1 MGNFISG
8 ATDLALY
15 TSIRD
20 YIYARIEF
28 LTEQILSKNL
38 SIALAI
44 VLTLL
49 TIWIMMQGFL
59 IVTGRSQEGLKGF
72 LFNLGK
78 SYLII
83 LVALGVASNSQFA
96 VRTLTDNLADA
107 VSEIMTDSQS
117 SGSACLTKNN
127 PSFIGCKIDKNLTLT
142 QSIMGY
148 MNSIDTANNE
158 ILENKIEKA
167 KWFAGAGSAG
177 PAIIAGT
184 MLIMYRIAM
193 SLFIGFAP
201 LFILSLLFKK
211 TAPLFQK
218 WLYYGIATIFSSVLL
233 AVMADIATDLTGDVA
248 ASLFILDKLTSLVTN
263 GDGAEGVM
271 QAATQQLGLGLILS
285 TLLITVPPMAGMW
298 FHGVMGNFNAY
309 SPLTDRWN
317 NNNPTTAGTGNPAH
331 DTYTNNHV
339 KNTSDYQQNNSAS
352 GKYTQPFFSQT
363 PNSTRNTQTTD
374 MIKQDSTRQFVSE
387 SNHTEPYKK
396 PLQEGIVSRKVETNQ
411 NNSGDKS

>member
-1 MGNFISG
+1 
-8 ATDLALY
+8 
-15 TSIRD
+15 
-20 YIYARIEF
+20 
-28 LTEQILSKNL
+28 
-38 SIALAI
+38 
-44 VLTLL
+44 
-49 TIWIMMQGFL
+49 
-59 IVTGRSQEGLKGF
+59 
-72 LFNLGK
+72 
-78 SYLII
+78 
-83 LVALGVASNSQFA
+83 
-96 VRTLTDNLADA
+96 
-107 VSEIMTDSQS
+107 
-117 SGSACLTKNN
+117 
-127 PSFIGCKIDKNLTLT
+127 
-142 QSIMGY
+142 MGY

-298 FHGVMGNFNAY
+298 FSGVMGNYSGYNALQGWGGGKP
-309 SPLTDRWN
+309 SAMP
-317 NNNPTTAGTGNPAH
+317 GH
-331 DTYTNNHV
+331 NHY
-339 KNTSDYQQNNSAS
+339 DQ
-352 GKYTQPFFSQT
+352 
-363 PNSTRNTQTTD
+363 
-374 MIKQDSTRQFVSE
+374 
-387 SNHTEPYKK
+387 
-396 PLQEGIVSRKVETNQ
+396 KVEQQMEVEKYGLQHSPNTNANQ
-411 NNSGDKS
+411 NKRYGNSLLSENPSNDSIRDKPQLGLAGKPTQSQD